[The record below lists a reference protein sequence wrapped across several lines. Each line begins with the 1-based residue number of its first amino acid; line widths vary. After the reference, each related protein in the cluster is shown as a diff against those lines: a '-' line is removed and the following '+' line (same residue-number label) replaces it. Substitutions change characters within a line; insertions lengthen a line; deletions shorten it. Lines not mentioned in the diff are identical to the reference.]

1 MEYKFVTLYNV
12 DEEMEALAKDGWK
25 LHTFFLRKDMHPQA
39 VFERTRMG
47 APAVMDRVIGS
58 VPLNVFSDP
67 RFED

>member
-25 LHTFFLRKDMHPQA
+25 LHTFFVRKDLHPQA

-47 APAVMDRVIGS
+47 PAAVTDHVSGSMFVI
-58 VPLNVFSDP
+58 DP
-67 RFED
+67 RKD